1 MKKDRIIWL
10 FAIGLLGLLGFS
22 SCSPRIRQRRL
33 ASRNLDHVR
42 VIPVPDSS
50 RLFRPLPNPNP
61 GDMPPVK
68 LMYGV
73 PPGQY
78 KVIELKN
85 KELSKTETK

>member
-1 MKKDRIIWL
+1 MKKERIRWL

-22 SCSPRIRQRRL
+22 SCSPRLRPRRTVSMDLDSIRVVPLPAPDTGTRL
-33 ASRNLDHVR
+33 
-42 VIPVPDSS
+42 
-50 RLFRPLPNPNP
+50 RPLPFP

-73 PPGQY
+73 PPDQF

-85 KELSKTETK
+85 KELSKTEMR